1 MEKLTSELLEN
12 TSSLNL
18 ILLIFAIGMIYQK
31 FTHIGK
37 ILNNG
42 LVSKVERLEKK
53 IVEMDT
59 RCAERTRQHQRRE
72 DEEC

>member
-1 MEKLTSELLEN
+1 MEKLTETLLES

-18 ILLIFAIGMIYQK
+18 VLLVFAIGMIYQK
-31 FTHIGK
+31 FTQIGK

-59 RCAERTRQHQRRE
+59 RCTERTRQHHRKE